1 MGGQM
6 RFGWGIKCKAKI
18 LIRYLWIA
26 VHPKLFN
33 LPSGRHLNKGAQ
45 LSKKSHSF
53 QMGQRIQRNK
63 WSPTF
68 IDCCEQNV
76 LTARVVG
83 TWTRVTG
90 KNSALQKE
98 PLFPNGKTYSKNLRI
113 FNFPWA
119 HRLSFIFGNPCA
131 YYFLWEPL
139 TFFGNHHC
147 IYCRNYWR
155 CHIYQTILW
164 TF

>member
-1 MGGQM
+1 MVTL
-6 RFGWGIKCKAKI
+6 WVICWSNDI
-18 LIRYLWIA
+18 L
-26 VHPKLFN
+26 VGN
-33 LPSGRHLNKGAQ
+33 Q
-45 LSKKSHSF
+45 LQSK
-53 QMGQRIQRNK
+53 NK

-76 LTARVVG
+76 LIARVVG

-113 FNFPWA
+113 SNFPWA

-164 TF
+164 TFQIFILLLLVFFQRIYPCIGLDLYFGFLVNNHQHYSLQ